1 MLEWNRALRYKKFDD
16 WSEQEK
22 INLINRV
29 QQSPW
34 RTDVHIQP
42 KSGLL
47 NDPNGF
53 SYYNNQWHLFYQN
66 FPFGP
71 VHGLK
76 AWYHLTSTDLTH
88 WEEKGLAMVPDTHY
102 DSHGCYSG
110 SALPIDDKL
119 FIMYTGNVRNQDWQ
133 RCPYQ
138 IGAWMDKTNTIK
150 KIKSPLIARQPD
162 HYTDHF
168 RDPQVIRHND
178 QYYVLL
184 GAQNDQLNGEIVVY
198 KSDDLSGWTFLGP
211 LTFADQ
217 SLGYMIECPNLI
229 FIDEK
234 PVLIFC
240 PQGLDKDIHDYHNIY
255 PNVFLVGDHVDL
267 DATVFHS
274 NHSLHNLDEGFDCYA
289 TQAFNTPDGRALAV
303 SWVGLPEIDYP
314 TDHYGW
320 AHCLSFIKELSIK
333 NGRLYQNPARETA
346 TLRAEHDASQGM
358 LDQKYQIIVKD
369 CAPAYEL
376 DIDLSGEGI
385 GRLALASNGMHSLD
399 LTIDFQSGLLTLDR
413 GHSGVLFAE
422 EYGTTRTTTF
432 PKSKP
437 VHLQI
442 FVDHSIAE
450 IFVNHGYK
458 VLTTRFFP
466 SDNQTKIS
474 LDTTAHLDYNY
485 EYWTLTNGKG

>member
-1 MLEWNRALRYKKFDD
+1 MEWNRALRYKKFDD

-22 INLINRV
+22 IDILDRV

-34 RTDVHIQP
+34 RMDVHIQP

-53 SYYNNQWHLFYQN
+53 SYYNDQWHLFYQN
-66 FPFGP
+66 YPMGP

-76 AWYHLTSTDLTH
+76 AWYHLTSSDLTH
-88 WEEKGLAMVPDTHY
+88 WKENGLAMIPDTQY

-110 SALPIDDKL
+110 SALPVDDKL
-119 FIMYTGNVRNQDWQ
+119 FIMYTGNVRDKEWQ
-133 RCPYQ
+133 RYPYQ
-138 IGAWMDKTNTIK
+138 IGAWMDKTNKIK

-168 RDPQVIRHND
+168 RDPQVIRQNN

-184 GAQNDQLNGEIVVY
+184 GAQNDKLNGEIVVY
-198 KSDDLSGWTFLGP
+198 QSDDLSKWTFLGT

-229 FIDEK
+229 FIDET

-240 PQGLDKDIHDYHNIY
+240 PQGLDKNILDYKNIY
-255 PNVFLVGDHVDL
+255 PNVFLVGDQIDL
-267 DATVFHS
+267 DVPVFES
-274 NHSLHNLDEGFDCYA
+274 KHSLHNLDEGFDCYA
-289 TQAFNTPDGRALAV
+289 TQAFNAPDGRALAV

-333 NGRLYQNPARETA
+333 DGRLYQNPVRETKA
-346 TLRAEHDASQGM
+346 LRAEHNQSQGTIH
-358 LDQKYQIIVKD
+358 QQSQVIVKD
-369 CAPAYEL
+369 CSPAYEL
-376 DIDLSGEGI
+376 DIDLSGEGSC
-385 GRLALASNGMHSLD
+385 RLALADNGTQSLD
-399 LTIDFQSGLLTLDR
+399 LNIDFQAGVLTLDR
-413 GHSGVLFAE
+413 GHSGASFGEA
-422 EYGTTRTTTF
+422 YGTGRSTTI
-432 PKSKP
+432 PKTKP

-442 FVDHSIAE
+442 FIDHSIAE
-450 IFVNHGYK
+450 IFVNHGFK

-466 SDNQTKIS
+466 GDDQTQIT
-474 LDTTAHLDYNY
+474 LETASRLDYNY
-485 EYWTLTNGKG
+485 NYWRLTNGKG

>member
-1 MLEWNRALRYKKFDD
+1 MEWNRALRYKKFDD

-22 INLINRV
+22 IDIIDRV

-34 RTDVHIQP
+34 RMDVHIQP

-53 SYYNNQWHLFYQN
+53 SYYNDQWHLFYQSY
-66 FPFGP
+66 PMGP

-76 AWYHLTSTDLTH
+76 AWYHLTSKDLTH
-88 WEEKGLAMVPDTHY
+88 WKENGLAMIPDTQY

-110 SALPIDDKL
+110 SALPVDDKL
-119 FIMYTGNVRNQDWQ
+119 FIMYTGNVRDKEWQ
-133 RCPYQ
+133 RYPYQ
-138 IGAWMDKTNTIK
+138 IGAWMDKTNKIE
-150 KIKSPLIARQPD
+150 KIKSPLIACQPD

-168 RDPQVIRHND
+168 RDPQVIRYNN

-184 GAQNDQLNGEIVVY
+184 GAQNDKLNGEIVVY
-198 KSDDLSGWTFLGP
+198 KSDDLSKWTFLGT
-211 LTFADQ
+211 LTFAEQ

-229 FIDEK
+229 FIDET

-240 PQGLDKDIHDYHNIY
+240 PQGLDKNILDYKNIY
-255 PNVFLVGDHVDL
+255 PNVSLVGDQIDL
-267 DATVFHS
+267 DAPVFDS
-274 NHSLHNLDEGFDCYA
+274 KHSLHNLDEGFDCYA
-289 TQAFNTPDGRALAV
+289 TQAFNAPDGRALAV

-314 TDHYGW
+314 TDKYGW

-346 TLRAEHDASQGM
+346 TLRAEHNQFQGTLNQQSQV
-358 LDQKYQIIVKD
+358 IVKD
-369 CAPAYEL
+369 SAPAYEL
-376 DIDLSGEGI
+376 DIDLSGEGSCQ
-385 GRLALASNGMHSLD
+385 LALADNGTQSLD
-399 LTIDFQSGLLTLDR
+399 LNIDFQSGVLTLDR
-413 GHSGVLFAE
+413 GHSGVPFAE
-422 EYGTTRTTTF
+422 KYGTTRSTTI

-450 IFVNHGYK
+450 IFVNHGRK

-466 SDNQTKIS
+466 NDDQTQIS
-474 LDTTAHLDYNY
+474 LETGSHLDYNCS
-485 EYWTLTNGKG
+485 YWRLTNGKG